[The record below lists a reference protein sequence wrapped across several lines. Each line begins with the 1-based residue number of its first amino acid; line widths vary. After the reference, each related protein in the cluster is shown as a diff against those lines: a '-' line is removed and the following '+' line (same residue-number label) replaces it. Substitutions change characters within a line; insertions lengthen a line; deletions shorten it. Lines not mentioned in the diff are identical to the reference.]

1 LDGNIYDRK
10 RDGLGVGE
18 NRARAAAETHGV
30 ETDAKREG
38 KTAKDP
44 SVNAPRK
51 THLPMESR
59 MREIC
64 TSGLTRGVLA

>member
-10 RDGLGVGE
+10 HDGLGVGE
-18 NRARAAAETHGV
+18 NRTRAAAETRGV

-44 SVNAPRK
+44 PVNAPCE
-51 THLPMESR
+51 TQLLMESR
-59 MREIC
+59 MRESC
-64 TSGLTRGVLA
+64 TSGLTRGMLA